1 MYGAGDRSDF
11 EVVRM
16 AISRHSH
23 TATTAL
29 ASMLAIFVAAV
40 AFMLPV
46 AARCQLST
54 GDILGNINDPSGA
67 ALPGA
72 TIVLTN
78 TQTQERHTVTS
89 DQAGEYVFTLLQPGQ
104 YSIEVSANGF
114 KPSKVS
120 DITLSAG
127 DRRRVAVGMTVHGV
141 EQTVE
146 VSSAAP
152 SLETDSSVL
161 STAVSQRAVQDL
173 PLNGRNYVQLADLA
187 AGANEGTPAA
197 ITNGNR
203 PDDRRQS
210 SAIVVSAWSDTLN
223 NEMVEGVDNNEGT
236 IGTIG
241 VRPSI
246 DAIAEF
252 RVQTNLYP
260 AEAGKTP
267 GAVVNLITRGGSNQ
281 LHGSVF
287 EYLRN
292 DAVDARNYFA
302 TVGRRPEL
310 RQNQFGGSVG
320 GPIIRGRAFFFADY
334 EGLRIVQG
342 TTTVNSVPTAF
353 EVANPGNFSDVGGP
367 IISSSS
373 FSTPGLNY
381 FKLYPAPN
389 SGTNSFIYSPNGVY
403 YGNTGDG
410 RVDYRFNDNN
420 LFFVRYSYNGVTVT
434 TPSALPDVTLP
445 NIGVIQPGGS
455 VSYPGSSIDT
465 ADQAIMNFT
474 HIFSPRTSLELKAGY
489 TYISNSSLPLNYGSY
504 FGNAM
509 GVPNA
514 NVDLFTSALPNVGVT
529 GFAGLGVS
537 TSLPLYDR
545 DGIFQ
550 YGGSLTQVRGRHTLK
565 YGAVLIRRQIFN
577 EEPTSGSG
585 SYSFTSSPNNTAT
598 KVSSIVP
605 LINLLQGTNLS
616 VSRVTQLAPRYLR
629 SWEPSFYAQDDWRLT
644 PTLTLN
650 IGLRYDIITPD
661 IALGNN
667 ISQFDPPSGKILVAG
682 INSSSTTGIQ
692 TDYRSFGPR
701 LGFASNVKPGTVIR
715 GGFGLV
721 FYRDNTGPSVP
732 FSNPPYVATYSP
744 NNLTT
749 TFATPLPTPV
759 QSSYTNPSGA
769 LRGMALGFR
778 NSFVEQ
784 ANLNVQQQI
793 GSFVVTVAYV
803 GEYGHKLRISPDRN
817 VAAPSTITSPSY
829 ITRRPFY
836 PPYPNVTSILHDESS
851 GFQNY
856 NALQTTVA
864 RTIGRGLTLNANYT
878 WSKALG
884 DVQAFSAGG
893 LYASAVP
900 NETATLEYGN
910 SELAVQN
917 RFAMMLN
924 YSLPFGQSAH
934 GARAALIKGW
944 QVNAIDVW
952 ETGQPFTVT
961 NSSPL
966 SNTGISSDRP
976 NQISDPNSSGIS
988 GVPIHTISHW
998 FNTAAF
1004 AGQTLGTIGT
1014 ERRNMLFGPN
1024 FRHFDPSVFKDFALG
1039 DRMNLQAR
1047 VEAFN
1052 VFNTPNFGQPAAVIP
1067 SATFGVITST
1077 RTNSTPRQI
1086 QGSLRLSF

>member
-1 MYGAGDRSDF
+1 MCYASASSES
-11 EVVRM
+11 EVVYFPTPRIRSGLRSYLPLLTVLLLF
-16 AISRHSH
+16 AG
-23 TATTAL
+23 
-29 ASMLAIFVAAV
+29 
-40 AFMLPV
+40 FMLPV
-46 AARCQLST
+46 SGWCQVST

-67 ALPGA
+67 VLPGA

-78 TQTQERHTVTS
+78 TQTQERHTIKS

-104 YSIEVSANGF
+104 YSIEVNASGF
-114 KPSKVS
+114 KASTIPN
-120 DITLSAG
+120 ITLSAG
-127 DRRRVAVGMTVHGV
+127 DRRRVVVTLSVNGV
-141 EQTVE
+141 AQSVE
-146 VSSAAP
+146 VSSAPP
-152 SLETDSSVL
+152 SLETDSTVL

-173 PLNGRNYVQLADLA
+173 PLNGRDYVQLADLA
-187 AGANEGTPAA
+187 AGANEGTPVA
-197 ITNGNR
+197 ITDGSR

-210 SAIVVSAWSDTLN
+210 SAIVVAAWSDTLN
-223 NEMVEGVDNNEGT
+223 NEMIEGVDNNEGT

-267 GAVVNLITRGGSNQ
+267 GAVVNLITRGGTNQ

-292 DAVDARNYFA
+292 DALDGRNYFA

-320 GPIIRGRAFFFADY
+320 GPIIRDRAFFFADF

-342 TTTVNSVPTAF
+342 ATTVNSVPTAF

-367 IISSSS
+367 VISSST

-381 FKLYPAPN
+381 FRLYPSPN
-389 SGTNSFIYSPNGVY
+389 SGTNSFIYSPNGTY
-403 YGNTGDG
+403 YGTTGDG

-434 TPSALPDVTLP
+434 TPSGLPAVSLP
-445 NIGVIQPGGS
+445 NIGTIQPGGS
-455 VSYPGSSIDT
+455 VSYPGSSVDT
-465 ADQAIMNFT
+465 ADQAILNFT
-474 HIFSPRTSLELKAGY
+474 HIFSPKTSVEVKVGY
-489 TYISNSSLPLNYGSY
+489 TYISNSSLPLNYGSD

-514 NVDLFTSALPNVGVT
+514 NLDLFTSSLPNVGVT
-529 GFAGLGVS
+529 GFAGLGDS

-565 YGAVLIRRQIFN
+565 YGAVLIRRQIYN
-577 EEPTSGSG
+577 EEPSSGSG
-585 SYSFTSSPNNTAT
+585 SYSFSSSPNNTAT

-616 VSRVTQLAPRYLR
+616 VARVTQLEPRYLS
-629 SWEPSFYAQDDWRLT
+629 SWEPSFYAQDDWRVT

-661 IALGNN
+661 VALGNN

-682 INSSSTTGIQ
+682 VNSSATTGIQ

-701 LGFASNVKPGTVIR
+701 LGFAANVKPGTVIR

-732 FSNPPYVATYSP
+732 FANPPYVATYSP

-749 TFATPLPTPV
+749 TFATPLPSPV
-759 QSSYTNPSGA
+759 QSSYTIPSGA

-778 NSFVEQ
+778 NSLVEQ
-784 ANLNVQQQI
+784 ANLNVQRQI
-793 GSFVVTVAYV
+793 GSFVASIAYV
-803 GEYGHKLRISPDRN
+803 GEFGHKLRISPDRN

-829 ITRRPFY
+829 VTRRPFY
-836 PPYPNVTSILHDESS
+836 SQYPNVTSILHDESS

-856 NALQTTVA
+856 HALEA
-864 RTIGRGLTLNANYT
+864 ILSRTLGRGVTLNANYT

-893 LYASAVP
+893 LFASAVP

-910 SELAVQN
+910 SELDVQD

-944 QVNAIDVW
+944 QLNAIDVW

-961 NSSPL
+961 NASP
-966 SNTGISSDRP
+966 
-976 NQISDPNSSGIS
+976 
-988 GVPIHTISHW
+988 
-998 FNTAAF
+998 
-1004 AGQTLGTIGT
+1004 
-1014 ERRNMLFGPN
+1014 
-1024 FRHFDPSVFKDFALG
+1024 
-1039 DRMNLQAR
+1039 
-1047 VEAFN
+1047 
-1052 VFNTPNFGQPAAVIP
+1052 
-1067 SATFGVITST
+1067 
-1077 RTNSTPRQI
+1077 
-1086 QGSLRLSF
+1086 

>member
-1 MYGAGDRSDF
+1 MYSASAPPHSELVGRRVSRLGSQLRSRLRVLAVLF
-11 EVVRM
+11 
-16 AISRHSH
+16 
-23 TATTAL
+23 AL
-29 ASMLAIFVAAV
+29 IT
-40 AFMLPV
+40 MLPL
-46 AARCQLST
+46 AGTCQVST

-67 ALPGA
+67 VLPGA

-78 TQTQERHTVTS
+78 TQTQEHRTVTS
-89 DQAGEYVFTLLQPGQ
+89 DQAGEYVLTLLQPGQ
-104 YSIEVSANGF
+104 YSIQVNASGF
-114 KPSKVS
+114 KAAQVPN
-120 DITLSAG
+120 ITLLAG
-127 DRRRVAVGMTVHGV
+127 DRRRVLVTMAVSGV
-141 EQTVE
+141 AQTVE
-146 VSSAAP
+146 VSSMPP
-152 SLETDSSVL
+152 SLETDSAVL

-187 AGANEGTPAA
+187 AGANEGTAAA
-197 ITNGNR
+197 ITNGSR

-210 SAIVVSAWSDTLN
+210 SAIVVGAWSDTLN

-267 GAVVNLITRGGSNQ
+267 GAVVNLITRGGTNQ
-281 LHGSVF
+281 LHGSIF

-292 DAVDARNYFA
+292 DALDGRNYFA

-320 GPIIRGRAFFFADY
+320 GPIIKGRAFFFADY
-334 EGLRIVQG
+334 EALRIVQG
-342 TTTVNSVPTAF
+342 TTTVNSVPTTF

-367 IISSSS
+367 VVSPSS
-373 FSTPGLNY
+373 FSAPGLNY

-389 SGTNSFIYSPNGVY
+389 SGTNSFIYSPKGAY
-403 YGNTGDG
+403 YSTTGDG
-410 RVDYRFNDNN
+410 RVDYRFNDKN
-420 LFFVRYSYNGVTVT
+420 LLFLRYSYNGVTVT
-434 TPSALPDVTLP
+434 TPSALPSVSLP
-445 NIGVIQPGGS
+445 NVGVIQPGGS
-455 VSYPGSSIDT
+455 VSYPGSSVDT
-465 ADQAIMNFT
+465 ADQGIVNFT
-474 HIFSPRTSLELKAGY
+474 QIVSPRTSLELKAGY
-489 TYISNSSLPLNYGSY
+489 TFISNSSLPLNYGSY
-504 FGNAM
+504 LGNAM

-514 NVDLFTSALPNVGVT
+514 NLDLFTSSLPNVAVT
-529 GFAGLGVS
+529 GFAGLGDS

-550 YGGSLTQVRGRHTLK
+550 YGGSLTHVTGRHTSK
-565 YGAVLIRRQIFN
+565 YGAVLIRRQIYN
-577 EEPTSGSG
+577 EEPSSGSG
-585 SYSFTSSPNNTAT
+585 TYSFTSNPNNTGT

-616 VSRVTQLAPRYLR
+616 VARVTQLAPRYLR
-629 SWEPSFYAQDDWRLT
+629 SWEPSFYAQDNWRIT

-661 IALGNN
+661 IALANN
-667 ISQFDPPSGKILVAG
+667 ISQFDPASGKVLVAG
-682 INSSSTTGIQ
+682 VNSSRTTGIQ
-692 TDYRSFGPR
+692 TDYRSLGPR
-701 LGFASNVKPGTVIR
+701 LGFAANVKSGTVIR

-732 FSNPPYVATYSP
+732 FSNPPFVATYSP

-749 TFATPLPTPV
+749 TFATPLPSPV

-769 LRGMALGFR
+769 LRGMELDFR

-784 ANLNVQQQI
+784 ANLNVQQQV
-793 GSFVVTVAYV
+793 GSFVLSVAYV
-803 GEYGHKLRISPDRN
+803 GEFGHKLRISPDRN
-817 VAAPSTITSPSY
+817 VAAPSPVTSPSY

-836 PPYPNVTSILHDESS
+836 SVYPNVTSILHDESS

-856 NALQTTVA
+856 NGLELILT

-900 NETATLEYGN
+900 NQTATLEYGN
-910 SELAVQN
+910 SELSVQN

-924 YSLPFGQSAH
+924 YSLPFGRAAH
-934 GARAALIKGW
+934 GPRAFLIKGW
-944 QVNAIDVW
+944 QLNAIDVW

-976 NQISDPNSSGIS
+976 NQIGDPNSPASS
-988 GVPIHTISHW
+988 GVPIRTLTHW

-1004 AGQTLGTIGT
+1004 AAQPLGTIGT
-1014 ERRNMLFGPN
+1014 ERRNMVWGPH
-1024 FRHFDPSVFKDFALG
+1024 FRHFDPSVSKGFGLS
-1039 DRMNLQAR
+1039 DRINLQAR

-1052 VFNTPNFGQPAAVIP
+1052 VFNTPNFGQPGAVFP

>member
-1 MYGAGDRSDF
+1 MYSASDPRDS
-11 EVVRM
+11 EIVDLT
-16 AISRHSH
+16 ISRLSSELHLYVRLLVVL
-23 TATTAL
+23 L
-29 ASMLAIFVAAV
+29 AVGFMSPLAV
-40 AFMLPV
+40 
-46 AARCQLST
+46 RCQVST

-78 TQTQERHTVTS
+78 TQTQEHHTIKS
-89 DQAGEYVFTLLQPGQ
+89 DQAGEYVFTLLQPGE
-104 YSIEVSANGF
+104 YSIDVSASGF
-114 KPSKVS
+114 KPSKVPV
-120 DITLSAG
+120 IALSAG
-127 DRRRVAVGMTVHGV
+127 DRRRVVVAMTVSGV
-141 EQTVE
+141 EQRVE
-146 VSSAAP
+146 VSATPP

-173 PLNGRNYVQLADLA
+173 PLNGRNFVQLADLA
-187 AGANEGTPAA
+187 AGANEGTAAA

-252 RVQTNLYP
+252 RVQTSLYP

-320 GPIIRGRAFFFADY
+320 GPIIKDRAFFFADY
-334 EGLRIVQG
+334 EGLRVVQG

-367 IISSSS
+367 IISSST

-381 FKLYPAPN
+381 FKLYPVPN

-410 RVDYRFNDNN
+410 RVDYRFSDNN

-455 VSYPGSSIDT
+455 VSYPGSSVDT
-465 ADQAIMNFT
+465 ADQAILNFT

-545 DGIFQ
+545 DGTFQ

-577 EEPTSGSG
+577 EEPSSGSG
-585 SYSFTSSPNNTAT
+585 TYSFTSSPNNTAT

-616 VSRVTQLAPRYLR
+616 VARVTQLAPRYLR
-629 SWEPSFYAQDDWRLT
+629 SWEPSFYAQDDWRVT
-644 PTLTLN
+644 PVLTLN

-661 IALGNN
+661 VALGNN

-682 INSSSTTGIQ
+682 VNSSATTGIQ

-701 LGFASNVKPGTVIR
+701 LGFAVNTRPGTVIR

-732 FSNPPYVATYSP
+732 FSNPPFVATYSP

-749 TFATPLPTPV
+749 TFTTPLPTPV
-759 QSSYTNPSGA
+759 PSSYTNPSGA
-769 LRGMALGFR
+769 LRGMALDFR

-784 ANLNVQQQI
+784 ANLNVQQQV
-793 GSFVVTVAYV
+793 GSFVVSVAYV

-817 VAAPSTITSPSY
+817 VAAPSTVTSPSY
-829 ITRRPFY
+829 VTRRPY
-836 PPYPNVTSILHDESS
+836 YSQYPNVTSILHNETS

-856 NALQTTVA
+856 NALQTTLA
-864 RTIGRGLTLNANYT
+864 RTIGHGLTLNANYT

-910 SELAVQN
+910 SELSVQN

-924 YSLPFGQSAH
+924 YSLPFGQSTH
-934 GARAALIKGW
+934 GAQAALVKGW
-944 QVNAIDVW
+944 QINAIDVW
-952 ETGQPFTVT
+952 QTGQPFTVT

-966 SNTGISSDRP
+966 SNTGIGSDRP
-976 NQISDPNSSGIS
+976 NQISDPNSAGSSGL
-988 GVPIHTISHW
+988 PIHTRTHW

-1024 FRHFDPSVFKDFALG
+1024 FRHFDLSVNKDFALG
-1039 DRMNLQAR
+1039 DRINLQAR
-1047 VEAFN
+1047 VETFN
-1052 VFNTPNFGQPAAVIP
+1052 IFNTPNFGQPSAVFP
-1067 SATFGVITST
+1067 SATFGTITST

>member
-1 MYGAGDRSDF
+1 MCLLTLFLAG
-11 EVVRM
+11 
-16 AISRHSH
+16 
-23 TATTAL
+23 
-29 ASMLAIFVAAV
+29 V
-40 AFMLPV
+40 AFFLPI
-46 AARCQLST
+46 AGRCQLST

-67 ALPGA
+67 VLPGA

-78 TQTQERHTVTS
+78 TETQERHTTTS

-104 YSIEVSANGF
+104 YSIEVSASGF
-114 KPSKVS
+114 KPAQ
-120 DITLSAG
+120 IPNFALSAG
-127 DRRRVAVGMTVHGV
+127 DRRRVGVTMTVNGV
-141 EQTVE
+141 AQSVE
-146 VSSAAP
+146 VSSAPP
-152 SLETDSSVL
+152 SLETDSAVL

-173 PLNGRNYVQLADLA
+173 PLNGRDYVQLADLA
-187 AGANEGTPAA
+187 AGANEGTAVA
-197 ITNGNR
+197 ITDGSR

-210 SAIVVSAWSDTLN
+210 SAIVVAAWSDTLN

-252 RVQTNLYP
+252 RVETNLYP

-267 GAVVNLITRGGSNQ
+267 GAVVNLITRGGTNQ

-287 EYLRN
+287 EFLRN
-292 DAVDARNYFA
+292 DALDGRNYFA

-320 GPIIRGRAFFFADY
+320 GPIIRARAFFFGDY

-342 TTTVNSVPTAF
+342 TTTVNSVPTSF
-353 EVANPGNFSDVGGP
+353 EVANPGNFSDIGGP
-367 IISSSS
+367 IISPST

-389 SGTNSFIYSPNGVY
+389 SGTNSFIYSPNGTY
-403 YGNTGDG
+403 YGTTADG

-434 TPSALPDVTLP
+434 TASGLAAVSLP
-445 NIGVIQPGGS
+445 NIGTIEPGGS
-455 VSYPGSSIDT
+455 VSYPGSSVDT

-489 TYISNSSLPLNYGSY
+489 TYISNSSLPLNYGSN

-514 NVDLFTSALPNVGVT
+514 NINLFTSSLPNVGVT
-529 GFAGLGVS
+529 GFAGLGDS

-565 YGAVLIRRQIFN
+565 VGAVLIRRQIYN
-577 EEPTSGSG
+577 EEPSSGSG
-585 SYSFTSSPNNTAT
+585 TYSFTSSPNNTAT

-616 VSRVTQLAPRYLR
+616 VARVMQLEPRYLR
-629 SWEPSFYAQDDWRLT
+629 SWEPSFYAQDDWRVT
-644 PTLTLN
+644 PILTLN

-661 IALGNN
+661 VALGNN

-682 INSSSTTGIQ
+682 INSSRTTGIQ

-701 LGFASNVKPGTVIR
+701 FGFAANVRPGTVIR

-749 TFATPLPTPV
+749 TFTTPLPSPV
-759 QSSYTNPSGA
+759 QSSYTNPTGA
-769 LRGMALGFR
+769 LRGMALNFR

-784 ANLNVQQQI
+784 ANLNIQQQL
-793 GSFVVTVAYV
+793 GSFVASLAYV
-803 GEYGHKLRISPDRN
+803 GEFGHKLRISPDRN
-817 VAAPSTITSPSY
+817 VAAPSPVTSPSFV
-829 ITRRPFY
+829 TRRPFY
-836 PPYPNVTSILHDESS
+836 SQYPGVTSMLHDETS

-856 NALQTTVA
+856 HALEAVLT
-864 RTIGRGLTLNANYT
+864 RTIGHGLTLNANYT

-910 SELAVQN
+910 SELSVQN

-934 GARAALIKGW
+934 GIQAALIKGW
-944 QVNAIDVW
+944 QLNAIDVW

-976 NQISDPNSSGIS
+976 NQIADPNSAGSGA
-988 GVPIHTISHW
+988 PINTRTHW
-998 FNTAAF
+998 FNTTAF
-1004 AGQTLGTIGT
+1004 ASQPLGTIGT
-1014 ERRNMLFGPN
+1014 ERRNMLFGPH
-1024 FRHFDPSVFKDFALG
+1024 FRHFDPSVYKDFGLSE
-1039 DRMNLQAR
+1039 RFTLQAR

-1052 VFNTPNFGQPAAVIP
+1052 VFNTPNFGQPAAVFP
-1067 SATFGVITST
+1067 SATFGTITST

>member
-1 MYGAGDRSDF
+1 MHSASDRSDS
-11 EVVRM
+11 EVVRVR
-16 AISRHSH
+16 ASH
-23 TATTAL
+23 RLYSATYAL
-29 ASMLAIFVAAV
+29 TCLLAMVVAV
-40 AFMLPV
+40 AGFMLPV
-46 AARCQLST
+46 AARCQIST

-72 TIVLTN
+72 AIVLTN
-78 TQTQERHTVTS
+78 TQTQERHTITS
-89 DQAGEYVFTLLQPGQ
+89 DQAGEYVFTQLQPGQ
-104 YSIEVSANGF
+104 YSIEVNAKGF
-114 KPSKVS
+114 KPSRVS

-127 DRRRVAVGMTVHGV
+127 DRRRVVVAMALTGV
-141 EQTVE
+141 EQSVE
-146 VSSAAP
+146 VSSTPP
-152 SLETDSSVL
+152 SLETDSSVM

-187 AGANEGTPAA
+187 AGANEGTPVA

-210 SAIVVSAWSDTLN
+210 SAIVVAAWSDTLN

-267 GAVVNLITRGGSNQ
+267 GAVVNLITRGGSNR
-281 LHGSVF
+281 LHGSAF
-287 EYLRN
+287 EFLRN
-292 DAVDARNYFA
+292 DAVDGRNYFA

-320 GPIIRGRAFFFADY
+320 GPIIRDKAFFFADY

-367 IISSSS
+367 ILSPST
-373 FSTPGLNY
+373 FSTPGINY

-389 SGTNSFIYSPNGVY
+389 SGTNSFTYSPNGVY
-403 YGNTGDG
+403 YSTTADG

-445 NIGVIQPGGS
+445 NIGTIQPGGS
-455 VSYPGSSIDT
+455 VSYPGSSVDGAHQGIL
-465 ADQAIMNFT
+465 NFT
-474 HIFSPRTSLELKAGY
+474 HIFSSRTTLELKAGY
-489 TYISNSSLPLNYGSY
+489 TFISNSSLPLNYGSY
-504 FGNAM
+504 LGNAM

-545 DGIFQ
+545 DGIYQ
-550 YGGSLTQVRGRHTLK
+550 YAGSLTQVRGRHTLK
-565 YGAVLIRRQIFN
+565 YGAVLIRRQIYN
-577 EEPTSGSG
+577 EEPSSGSG
-585 SYSFTSSPNNTAT
+585 TYSFTSSPNNTAT

-616 VSRVTQLAPRYLR
+616 VARVTQLAPRYLR
-629 SWEPSFYAQDDWRLT
+629 SWEPSFYAQDDWRVT
-644 PTLTLN
+644 PKLTLN
-650 IGLRYDIITPD
+650 IGLRYDLITPD
-661 IALGNN
+661 VARGNN

-682 INSSSTTGIQ
+682 VNSSDTTGIQ
-692 TDYRSFGPR
+692 TDWRSFGPR
-701 LGFASNVKPGTVIR
+701 FGFAANVRSGTVIR

-732 FSNPPYVATYSP
+732 FSNPPFVATYSP

-749 TFATPLPTPV
+749 TFTTPLPTPV
-759 QSSYTNPSGA
+759 PSSYTNPSGA
-769 LRGMALGFR
+769 LRGMALDFR

-784 ANLNVQQQI
+784 ANLNVQQQV
-793 GSFVVTVAYV
+793 GAFVMTIAYV
-803 GEYGHKLRISPDRN
+803 GEYGRKLRISPDRN
-817 VAAPSTITSPSY
+817 VAAPSPVTSPSY
-829 ITRRPFY
+829 ITRRPY
-836 PPYPNVTSILHDESS
+836 YSQYPNVTSILHNETS

-856 NALQTTVA
+856 HALQA
-864 RTIGRGLTLNANYT
+864 ILERTIGRGLTLNANYT

-910 SELAVQN
+910 SELSVQN

-924 YSLPFGQSAH
+924 YALPFGQSAH
-934 GARAALIKGW
+934 GVEAAFIKGW
-944 QVNAIDVW
+944 QVNAIVVS
-952 ETGQPFTVT
+952 ESGQPFTVT

-966 SNTGISSDRP
+966 SNTGIGSDRP
-976 NQISDPNSSGIS
+976 NQLRDPNDAGS
-988 GVPIHTISHW
+988 GVPIHTRFHW
-998 FNTAAF
+998 FNTSAF
-1004 AGQTLGTIGT
+1004 SAQTLGTIGT
-1014 ERRNMLFGPN
+1014 ERRNMLWGPP
-1024 FRHFDPSVFKDFALG
+1024 FRHFDPSVSKDFALG

-1052 VFNTPNFGQPAAVIP
+1052 VTNTPNFGLPGAVFP
-1067 SATFGVITST
+1067 SATFGTITST

>member
-1 MYGAGDRSDF
+1 MTISR
-11 EVVRM
+11 RIHR
-16 AISRHSH
+16 AISSLVCFL
-23 TATTAL
+23 TMLL
-29 ASMLAIFVAAV
+29 AVV
-40 AFMLPV
+40 AFILPV
-46 AARCQLST
+46 SARCQLST

-78 TQTQERHTVTS
+78 TETQERHTMTS
-89 DQAGEYVFTLLQPGQ
+89 DQSGEYVFTLLQPGQ
-104 YSIEVSANGF
+104 YSLEVSANGF
-114 KPSKVS
+114 KPSKLS

-127 DRRRVAVGMTVHGV
+127 DRRRVVVAMTVNGV

-146 VSSAAP
+146 VSSTPP
-152 SLETDSSVL
+152 SLETDSTVL

-187 AGANEGTPAA
+187 AGANEGTAAA

-210 SAIVVSAWSDTLN
+210 SAIVVAAWSDTLN

-267 GAVVNLITRGGSNQ
+267 GAVVNLITRGGTNQ

-292 DAVDARNYFA
+292 DALDGRNYFA

-320 GPIIRGRAFFFADY
+320 GPIIRDKAFFFADY
-334 EGLRIVQG
+334 EGLRIIQG
-342 TTTVNSVPTAF
+342 QTTTNSVPTAYEIAHPGDF
-353 EVANPGNFSDVGGP
+353 SDQKDANGNPGPVLSP
-367 IISSSS
+367 ST

-381 FKLYPAPN
+381 FKLYPTPN
-389 SGTNSFIYSPNGVY
+389 SGTNSFVYSPNGTY
-403 YGNTGDG
+403 YGTTADG

-434 TPSALPDVTLP
+434 TPSGLPAVNLP
-445 NIGVIQPGGS
+445 NIGLIQPGGS
-455 VSYPGSSIDT
+455 VSYPGSSVDGAHQGIL
-465 ADQAIMNFT
+465 NFT
-474 HIFSPRTSLELKAGY
+474 HIFSPRTTLELKAGY

-504 FGNAM
+504 YGNAM

-514 NVDLFTSALPNVGVT
+514 NIDLFTSSLPNVGVT

-565 YGAVLIRRQIFN
+565 YGAVLIRRQIYN
-577 EEPTSGSG
+577 EEPSSGSG
-585 SYSFTSSPNNTAT
+585 TYSFSSSPNNTGT

-616 VSRVTQLAPRYLR
+616 VARVTQLAPRYLR
-629 SWEPSFYAQDDWRLT
+629 SWEPSFYAQDDWRVT
-644 PTLTLN
+644 STLTFN

-667 ISQFDPPSGKILVAG
+667 ISQFDPASGKILVAG
-682 INSSSTTGIQ
+682 VNSSATTGIQ

-701 LGFASNVKPGTVIR
+701 LGVAANVRPGTVIR

-732 FSNPPYVATYSP
+732 FSNPPFVATYSP

-749 TFATPLPTPV
+749 TFSTPLPTPV
-759 QSSYTNPSGA
+759 PSSYTTPTGA
-769 LRGMALGFR
+769 LRGMELDFR

-784 ANLNVQQQI
+784 ANLNVQQQV
-793 GSFVVTVAYV
+793 GSFVLSAAYV
-803 GEYGHKLRISPDRN
+803 GEFGHKLRISPDRN
-817 VAAPSTITSPSY
+817 VAAPSTVTSPSY
-829 ITRRPFY
+829 VTRRPFY
-836 PPYPNVTSILHDESS
+836 SLYPGVTSILHDESS

-856 NALQTTVA
+856 HALELTAA

-910 SELAVQN
+910 SELSVQD

-934 GARAALIKGW
+934 GARAAFIKGW
-944 QVNAIDVW
+944 QLNAIDVW

-961 NSSPL
+961 NASPL

-976 NQISDPNSSGIS
+976 NQISDPNSAGSGT
-988 GVPIHTISHW
+988 PIHTRTHW

-1004 AGQTLGTIGT
+1004 AAQPLGTIGT
-1014 ERRNMLFGPN
+1014 ERRNMVFGPH
-1024 FRHFDPSVFKDFALG
+1024 FRHFDPSVYKDFALS
-1039 DRMNLQAR
+1039 DRISFQAR
-1047 VEAFN
+1047 VETFN
-1052 VFNTPNFGQPAAVIP
+1052 VFNTPNLGQPAAVFP

-1086 QGSLRLSF
+1086 QGALRLSF

>member
-1 MYGAGDRSDF
+1 VYL
-11 EVVRM
+11 
-16 AISRHSH
+16 
-23 TATTAL
+23 L
-29 ASMLAIFVAAV
+29 AVFVALTGFVMPIAGRGQV
-40 AFMLPV
+40 
-46 AARCQLST
+46 ST

-72 TIVLTN
+72 AIVLTN
-78 TQTQERHTVTS
+78 IQTQERHRITS
-89 DQAGEYVFTLLQPGQ
+89 DQAGEYIFTLLQPGQ
-104 YSIEVSANGF
+104 YSIEVTANGF
-114 KPSKVS
+114 KPTKTPE
-120 DITLSAG
+120 ITLSAG
-127 DRRRVAVGMTVHGV
+127 DRRRIGVTMAVNGV
-141 EQTVE
+141 EQKVE
-146 VSSAAP
+146 VSAAPP
-152 SLETDSSVL
+152 SLETDSAVL
-161 STAVSQRAVQDL
+161 STAVSQQAVQGL

-187 AGANEGTPAA
+187 AGANEGTAVA

-246 DAIAEF
+246 DAIGEF

-267 GAVVNLITRGGSNQ
+267 GAVVNLITRGGTNQ
-281 LHGSVF
+281 LHGSIF
-287 EYLRN
+287 EFLRN
-292 DAVDARNYFA
+292 DALDGRNYFA

-320 GPIIRGRAFFFADY
+320 GPIIRDRAFFFGDY

-367 IISSSS
+367 IISPST
-373 FSTPGLNY
+373 FSTPGINY

-389 SGTNSFIYSPNGVY
+389 SGTNSFIYSPNAEY
-403 YGNTGDG
+403 YSNTADG

-434 TPSALPDVTLP
+434 TPSALPDVNLP

-455 VSYPGSSIDT
+455 VSYPGSSIDG
-465 ADQAIMNFT
+465 AHQAILNFT
-474 HIFSPRTSLELKAGY
+474 HIFSPKTSLELKAGY
-489 TYISNSSLPLNYGSY
+489 TYINNSSLPLNYGKY

-514 NVDLFTSALPNVGVT
+514 NVDLFTSALPNVSTT

-545 DGIFQ
+545 DNTFQ
-550 YGGSLTQVRGRHTLK
+550 YGGNLTQVRGRHTLK
-565 YGAVLIRRQIFN
+565 FGAVLIRRQIYN
-577 EEPTSGSG
+577 EEPSSGSG
-585 SYSFTSSPNNTAT
+585 TYSFTSSPNNTAT

-616 VSRVTQLAPRYLR
+616 VARVTQLAPRYLR
-629 SWEPSFYAQDDWRLT
+629 SWEPSFYAQDDWRVT
-644 PTLTLN
+644 TKLTLN
-650 IGLRYDIITPD
+650 LGLRYDIITPD

-667 ISQFDPPSGKILVAG
+667 ISQFDPVLGKVLVAG
-682 INSSSTTGIQ
+682 VNASNTTGIQ
-692 TDYRSFGPR
+692 TDYRSIGPR
-701 LGFASNVKPGTVIR
+701 FGFAANVRPGSVIR

-732 FSNPPYVATYSP
+732 FSNPPFVATYSP

-749 TFATPLPTPV
+749 NFTTPLPTPAP
-759 QSSYTNPSGA
+759 SSYTNPSGA
-769 LRGMALGFR
+769 LRGMALDFR

-784 ANLNVQQQI
+784 ANLNVQQQV
-793 GSFVVTVAYV
+793 GSFVASVAYV
-803 GEYGHKLRISPDRN
+803 GEFGHKLRISPDRN
-817 VAAPSTITSPSY
+817 VAAPSTVTSPSY
-829 ITRRPFY
+829 VTRRPFY
-836 PPYPNVTSILHDESS
+836 SQYPNVTSILHNETS

-856 NALQTTVA
+856 HALQATLL

-910 SELAVQN
+910 SELSVQN

-924 YSLPFGQSAH
+924 YSLPFGQSAS

-944 QVNAIDVW
+944 QVNAIHVW
-952 ETGQPFTVT
+952 QTGQPFTVT

-966 SNTGISSDRP
+966 SNTGIGSDRP
-976 NQISDPNSSGIS
+976 NQISDPNTPASSS
-988 GVPIHTISHW
+988 LPIRNNSRW

-1014 ERRNMLFGPN
+1014 ERRNMLWGPH
-1024 FRHFDPSVFKDFALG
+1024 FRHFDLGVSKDFALTE
-1039 DRMNLQAR
+1039 RVNLQAR

-1052 VFNTPNFGQPAAVIP
+1052 LTNTPNFGQPAAVVP
-1067 SATFGVITST
+1067 SATFGTITST

>member
-1 MYGAGDRSDF
+1 MFSASDPSDS
-11 EVVRM
+11 EVVDRT
-16 AISRHSH
+16 ISRLRSGLLPYLRLL
-23 TATTAL
+23 AVLLAAGLAL
-29 ASMLAIFVAAV
+29 PLAG
-40 AFMLPV
+40 
-46 AARCQLST
+46 RCQVST

-89 DQAGEYVFTLLQPGQ
+89 DQAGEYVFTLLQPGR

-127 DRRRVAVGMTVHGV
+127 DRRRVVVGMTVHGV

-146 VSSAAP
+146 VSSTPP

-187 AGANEGTPAA
+187 AGANEGTPVA

-267 GAVVNLITRGGSNQ
+267 GAVVNLITRGGTNQ

-292 DAVDARNYFA
+292 DALDGRNYFA

-320 GPIIRGRAFFFADY
+320 GPIIKDRAFFFADY
-334 EGLRIVQG
+334 EGLRVVQG

-367 IISSSS
+367 IISPST

-403 YGNTGDG
+403 YSTTADG

-420 LFFVRYSYNGVTVT
+420 LFFMRYSYNGVTVT
-434 TPSALPDVTLP
+434 TPSALPDVSLP
-445 NIGVIQPGGS
+445 NIGVVQPGGS
-455 VSYPGSSIDT
+455 VSYPGSSVDGAHQGIL
-465 ADQAIMNFT
+465 NYT

-577 EEPTSGSG
+577 EEPSSGSG
-585 SYSFTSSPNNTAT
+585 TYSFTSSPNNTAT

-616 VSRVTQLAPRYLR
+616 VARVTQLAPRYLR
-629 SWEPSFYAQDDWRLT
+629 SWEPSFYAQDDWRVT

-661 IALGNN
+661 VALGNN

-701 LGFASNVKPGTVIR
+701 LGFAANVRPGTVIR

-732 FSNPPYVATYSP
+732 FSNPPFVATYSP

-759 QSSYTNPSGA
+759 PSSYTNPSGA
-769 LRGMALGFR
+769 LRGMALDFR

-784 ANLNVQQQI
+784 ANLNVQQQV
-793 GSFVVTVAYV
+793 GAFVMTIAYV
-803 GEYGHKLRISPDRN
+803 GEYGRKLRISPDRN
-817 VAAPSTITSPSY
+817 VAAPSTVTSPSY
-829 ITRRPFY
+829 ITRRPYY
-836 PPYPNVTSILHDESS
+836 PQYPNVTSILHDETS

-856 NALQTTVA
+856 NALQTVLE
-864 RTIGRGLTLNANYT
+864 RSVGRGLTLNANYT

-910 SELAVQN
+910 SELSVQN

-924 YSLPFGQSAH
+924 YALPFGQSAH
-934 GARAALIKGW
+934 GGRAALVKGW
-944 QVNAIDVW
+944 QVNAIVVS
-952 ETGQPFTVT
+952 ESGQPFTVT

-976 NQISDPNSSGIS
+976 NQISDPNNGGSSGL
-988 GVPIHTISHW
+988 PIHTLTRW

-1004 AGQTLGTIGT
+1004 VGQTLGTIGT
-1014 ERRNMLFGPN
+1014 ERRNMLFGPP
-1024 FRHFDPSVFKDFALG
+1024 FRHFDPSVSKNFALG
-1039 DRMNLQAR
+1039 DRLNLQAR

-1052 VFNTPNFGQPAAVIP
+1052 VTNTPNFGQPAAVFP
-1067 SATFGVITST
+1067 SATFGTITST

>member
-1 MYGAGDRSDF
+1 MFSASDPSDS
-11 EVVRM
+11 EVVDRT
-16 AISRHSH
+16 ISRLRSGLLPYLRLL
-23 TATTAL
+23 AVLLAAGLAL
-29 ASMLAIFVAAV
+29 PLAG
-40 AFMLPV
+40 
-46 AARCQLST
+46 RCQVST

-89 DQAGEYVFTLLQPGQ
+89 DQAGEYVFTLLQPGR

-127 DRRRVAVGMTVHGV
+127 DRRRVVVGMTVHGV

-146 VSSAAP
+146 VSSTPP

-187 AGANEGTPAA
+187 AGANEGTPVA

-267 GAVVNLITRGGSNQ
+267 GAVVNLITRGGTNQ

-292 DAVDARNYFA
+292 DALDGRNYFA

-320 GPIIRGRAFFFADY
+320 GPIIKDRAFFFADY
-334 EGLRIVQG
+334 EGLRVVQG

-367 IISSSS
+367 IISPST

-403 YGNTGDG
+403 YSTTADG

-420 LFFVRYSYNGVTVT
+420 LFFMRYSYNGVTVT
-434 TPSALPDVTLP
+434 TPSALPDVSLP
-445 NIGVIQPGGS
+445 NIGVVQPGGS
-455 VSYPGSSIDT
+455 VSYPGSSVDGAHQGIL
-465 ADQAIMNFT
+465 NYT

-577 EEPTSGSG
+577 EEPSSGSG
-585 SYSFTSSPNNTAT
+585 TYSFTSSPNNTAT

-616 VSRVTQLAPRYLR
+616 VARVTQLAPRYLR
-629 SWEPSFYAQDDWRLT
+629 SWEPSFYAQDDWRVT

-661 IALGNN
+661 VALGNN

-682 INSSSTTGIQ
+682 VNSSSTTGIQ

-701 LGFASNVKPGTVIR
+701 LGFAANVRPGTVIR

-732 FSNPPYVATYSP
+732 FSNPPFVATYSP

-759 QSSYTNPSGA
+759 PSSYTNPSGA
-769 LRGMALGFR
+769 LRGMALDFR

-784 ANLNVQQQI
+784 ANLNVQQQV
-793 GSFVVTVAYV
+793 GAFVMTIAYV
-803 GEYGHKLRISPDRN
+803 GEYGRKLRISPDRN
-817 VAAPSTITSPSY
+817 VAAPSTVTSPSY
-829 ITRRPFY
+829 ITRRPYY
-836 PPYPNVTSILHDESS
+836 PQYPNVTSILHDETS

-856 NALQTTVA
+856 NALQTVLE
-864 RTIGRGLTLNANYT
+864 RSVGRGLTLNANYT

-910 SELAVQN
+910 SELSVQN

-924 YSLPFGQSAH
+924 YALPFGQSAH
-934 GARAALIKGW
+934 GGRAALVKGW
-944 QVNAIDVW
+944 QVNAIVVS
-952 ETGQPFTVT
+952 ESGQPFTVT

-976 NQISDPNSSGIS
+976 NQISDPNNGGSSGL
-988 GVPIHTISHW
+988 PIHTLTRW

-1004 AGQTLGTIGT
+1004 VGQTLGTIGT
-1014 ERRNMLFGPN
+1014 ERRNMLFGPP
-1024 FRHFDPSVFKDFALG
+1024 FRHFDPSVSKNFALG
-1039 DRMNLQAR
+1039 DRLNLQAR

-1052 VFNTPNFGQPAAVIP
+1052 VTNTPNFGQPAAVFP
-1067 SATFGVITST
+1067 SATFGTITST

>member
-1 MYGAGDRSDF
+1 MHSISDGFDF
-11 EVVRM
+11 EAAQIVTSPRP
-16 AISRHSH
+16 H
-23 TATTAL
+23 TATPGL
-29 ASMLAIFVAAV
+29 AYLLAVLMTVI

-46 AARCQLST
+46 AAPCQLST

-67 ALPGA
+67 VLPGA

-78 TQTQERHTVTS
+78 TQTQERHTTTS

-104 YSIEVSANGF
+104 YSMEVSAKGF
-114 KPSKVS
+114 KPSKLS
-120 DITLSAG
+120 GITLSAG
-127 DRRRVAVGMTVHGV
+127 DRRRVVVPMTVNGV
-141 EQTVE
+141 EQTIE
-146 VSSAAP
+146 VSSTSP
-152 SLETDSSVL
+152 SLETDSSVM

-187 AGANEGTPAA
+187 AGANEGTAAA

-210 SAIVVSAWSDTLN
+210 SAIVVGAWSDTLN
-223 NEMVEGVDNNEGT
+223 NEMVEGVANNEGT
-236 IGTIG
+236 IGAIG
-241 VRPSI
+241 VRPSV

-260 AEAGKTP
+260 AEVGKTP
-267 GAVVNLITRGGSNQ
+267 GAVVNLITRGGTNQ

-287 EYLRN
+287 EFLRN
-292 DAVDARNYFA
+292 DALDGRNYFA
-302 TVGRRPEL
+302 TIGRRPEL

-320 GPIIRGRAFFFADY
+320 GPLTRDKAFFFADY
-334 EGLRIVQG
+334 EGLRIVQA

-367 IISSSS
+367 ILSPTA

-403 YGNTGDG
+403 YSTTADG

-434 TPSALPDVTLP
+434 TPSALPAVNVSNVGL
-445 NIGVIQPGGS
+445 IQPGGS
-455 VSYPGSSIDT
+455 VSYPGSSVDGAHQGIL
-465 ADQAIMNFT
+465 NFT
-474 HIFSPRTSLELKAGY
+474 HIFSPRTTLELKAGY

-514 NVDLFTSALPNVGVT
+514 NVDLFTSSLPNVSVT
-529 GFAGLGVS
+529 GFAVLGAS

-545 DGIFQ
+545 DGIYQ
-550 YGGSLTQVRGRHTLK
+550 YAGSLTQVRGRHTLK
-565 YGAVLIRRQIFN
+565 YGAVLIRRQIYN
-577 EEPTSGSG
+577 EEPSSGSG
-585 SYSFTSSPNNTAT
+585 TYGFSSSPNNTGT

-616 VSRVTQLAPRYLR
+616 VARVTQLAPRYLR
-629 SWEPSFYAQDDWRLT
+629 SWEPSFYAQDDWRVT

-661 IALGNN
+661 VALGNN
-667 ISQFDPPSGKILVAG
+667 ISQFDPASGKILVAG
-682 INSSSTTGIQ
+682 VNTSSTAGIQ
-692 TDYRSFGPR
+692 TDWRSFGPR
-701 LGFASNVKPGTVIR
+701 FGFASNVRPGTVIR

-732 FSNPPYVATYSP
+732 FSNPPFVATYSP

-749 TFATPLPTPV
+749 TFSTPLPTPV

-769 LRGMALGFR
+769 LRGMSLDFR

-784 ANLNVQQQI
+784 ANLNFQQQM
-793 GSFVVTVAYV
+793 GGFVMSLAYV
-803 GEYGHKLRISPDRN
+803 GEFGRKLRISPDRN
-817 VAAPSTITSPSY
+817 AAAPSTVTSPSY

-836 PPYPNVTSILHDESS
+836 SQYPNVTSILHNETS

-856 NALQTTVA
+856 NALEA
-864 RTIGRGLTLNANYT
+864 ILKRTIGHGLTLDTNYT

-884 DVQAFSAGG
+884 DVQGFSAGG
-893 LYASAVP
+893 LFASAVP
-900 NETATLEYGN
+900 SQTATLEYGN
-910 SELAVQN
+910 SELSVQN

-924 YSLPFGQSAH
+924 YALPFGQSAH
-934 GARAALIKGW
+934 GARGALVKGW
-944 QVNAIDVW
+944 QVNAIAIW
-952 ETGQPFTVT
+952 ESGQPFTVT
-961 NSSPL
+961 NASPL

-976 NQISDPNSSGIS
+976 NQIADPNSSGTS
-988 GVPIHTISHW
+988 GLPIHTLKRW

-1014 ERRNMLFGPN
+1014 ERRNMLWGPP
-1024 FRHFDPSVFKDFALG
+1024 FRHFDPSVSKDFPLSE
-1039 DRMNLQAR
+1039 RMNLQAR
-1047 VEAFN
+1047 VETFN
-1052 VFNTPNFGQPAAVIP
+1052 VTNTPNFGQPGAVFP